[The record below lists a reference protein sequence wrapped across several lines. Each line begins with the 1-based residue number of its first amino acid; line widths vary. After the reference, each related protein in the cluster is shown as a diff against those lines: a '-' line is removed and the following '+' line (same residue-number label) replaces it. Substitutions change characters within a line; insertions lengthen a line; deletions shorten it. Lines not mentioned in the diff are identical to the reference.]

1 MPRDYNGDLYSKFRR
16 FTYNFQHLE
25 TVIGRESRMKQDRKA
40 NSKSGQVMLEYVMA
54 VAIFMGVVLMAMLL
68 YDAFQAYGNR
78 ALYLIGSEYP

>member
-1 MPRDYNGDLYSKFRR
+1 
-16 FTYNFQHLE
+16 
-25 TVIGRESRMKQDRKA
+25 MKQDRKA